1 MARRGVVAA
10 LAIAG
15 AIALLLR
22 PLVALVPLGAAL
34 VVILDGRGIFGR
46 GTLRAVIAFISA
58 LWLGLVGVI
67 ATLLGM
73 LALPGTCDPTA
84 TPCESPEANFLFLPG
99 VLLLVTALALLGW
112 SVVEALRM
120 RRAGHR
126 LPPM

>member
-15 AIALLLR
+15 AIALFLR
-22 PLVALVPLGAAL
+22 PLVALVLLGAAL
-34 VVILDGRGIFGR
+34 VVTLDGRGIFGR

-73 LALPGTCDPTA
+73 LALPGPCDPTA
-84 TPCESPEANFLFLPG
+84 TPCESPEANFLFFPG